1 MLAVHQAYD
10 PTFPNTMGAREV
22 SETVEDSGYNMGK
35 LIGTRYPYLTIDEQN
50 RQARDDMRN
59 ESLPLTTEQWQ
70 YIKGWLKGYGD
81 VCAPSSH

>member
-1 MLAVHQAYD
+1 MVQHDAQFSPEPL
-10 PTFPNTMGAREV
+10 
-22 SETVEDSGYNMGK
+22 SVEDSGYNMGK

-59 ESLPLTTEQWQ
+59 ESLPFTSEQWQ
-70 YIKGWLKGYGD
+70 YIKGWLKGYAD